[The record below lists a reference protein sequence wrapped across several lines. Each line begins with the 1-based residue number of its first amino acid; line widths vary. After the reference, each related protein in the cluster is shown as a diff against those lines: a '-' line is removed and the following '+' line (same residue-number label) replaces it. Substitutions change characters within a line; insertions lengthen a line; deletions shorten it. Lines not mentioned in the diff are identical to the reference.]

1 MPAKYVSDHH
11 LSSSATLGLTRI
23 LGILRANIVI
33 TSIQY
38 ILVHERRTGSN
49 LSEKGDLD
57 GLANLDSLAFLHED
71 LARVLASILAVE
83 RWNTVLFGV
92 MALLERLESGHE
104 VMSAGDAVCDD
115 TFCDTG
121 GNGTF
126 DNGGD
131 RVHRT
136 DDLGLELWGHVKFDL
151 LEEVLRC
158 TETTDYQD
166 VLQLLVTT

>member
-1 MPAKYVSDHH
+1 LK
-11 LSSSATLGLTRI
+11 LTRI

-38 ILVHERRTGSN
+38 ILVHERRTWSN
-49 LSEKGDLD
+49 LSEEGYLD
-57 GLANLDSLAFLHED
+57 GLTNLDSLAFLHED

-92 MALLERLESGHE
+92 VALLERLESGHE
-104 VMSAGDAVCDD
+104 VMSTGNTVCDD
-115 TFCDTG
+115 TLCNTG
-121 GNGTF
+121 GNSTF

-131 RVHRT
+131 RVHGT
-136 DDLGLELWGHVKFDL
+136 DNLGLELWGHMEFDL
-151 LEEVLRC
+151 LEEVLGC

-166 VLQLLVTT
+166 VLPLLVPI